1 MRRTAAVIGTAIFFV
16 FVPCV
21 VAGGGAVVDFALGV

>member
-21 VAGGGAVVDFALGV
+21 VAVVDFALGV